1 MNPRPPRPER
11 GALPTALCPEK
22 NCRGSYQ
29 LLRQV
34 VVGDERIEL
43 PLAESESAALPLCES
58 PLDLCLWARVP
69 PTLIIIL
76 TLTSF
81 VNIFFKVFFI
91 SVQFDIYTQNFFT
104 IHTIYYVYNMLCGC
118 FLFFRQCKHCSFLMS
133 VFQHFVNA

>member
-91 SVQFDIYTQNFFT
+91 SVQFDIYTQIFSLYTQYIMYIICCVAVFYFFANVS
-104 IHTIYYVYNMLCGC
+104 IA
-118 FLFFRQCKHCSFLMS
+118 LFSCLSFNIS
-133 VFQHFVNA
+133 